1 MNLANSLQP
10 PQGRTRAGELTRV
23 ALVTG
28 GAAGIGAAISR
39 TLAAAGLRVVVA
51 DIDLDAAHAHAAS
64 IGTRKIPAC
73 ALRLDVA
80 DASSIAAGFAE
91 IERTLGRCDILVNN
105 AGIAGVASFL
115 DCPLDVWSRVLATNV
130 TGPMLCSQ
138 RAARLMKAQGW
149 GRIVNIASISGVRAS
164 TGRTAYGTSKA
175 ALIGLTR
182 QMAVE
187 LAEAGI
193 TANCVAPGPI
203 ETPLTRDHH
212 SPETRQGYHRTV
224 PMRRYGQPADIAETV
239 AFLCS
244 DHAGYITGHMVAV
257 DGGFLAAGI
266 LDI

>member
-1 MNLANSLQP
+1 MNASHASQRSTSDDSALP
-10 PQGRTRAGELTRV
+10 V

-28 GAAGIGAAISR
+28 GATGIGAAIAGA
-39 TLAAAGLRVVVA
+39 LAADGFMVAVA
-51 DIDLDAAHAHAAS
+51 DINLDAARAHVAAIDAAKGS
-64 IGTRKIPAC
+64 AYV
-73 ALRLDVA
+73 LYLDVA
-80 DASSIAAGFAE
+80 DPSSVDTAFAE
-91 IERTLGRCDILVNN
+91 IEQTFGRCDVLINN

-115 DCPLDVWSRVLATNV
+115 DCPFDVWSRVLATNV
-130 TGPMLCSQ
+130 TGPMLCGQ
-138 RAARLMKAQGW
+138 RAARLMSIRGW

-164 TGRTAYGTSKA
+164 AGRTAYGTSKA

-193 TANCVAPGPI
+193 TVNAIAPGPI

-212 SPETRQGYHRTV
+212 STETRKGYHRTV
-224 PMRRYGQPADIAETV
+224 PMRRYGEPSDIAGTV
-239 AFLCS
+239 SFLCS
-244 DHAGYITGHMVAV
+244 ERAGYITGHMVAV